1 MTKKILSIGH
11 SYIVGVNRR
20 LVNEI
25 ARISDGKWEVH
36 TIVPSKLNND
46 FRHFEYSPEPTDICK
61 TSALPVY
68 FDNPI
73 HIMCYDWRISKILQE
88 SWDIVHC
95 WEEPYILAG
104 AQIAYLTPKT
114 AKLVYYSCQ
123 NIIKQYQPPFN
134 WIEDYSLTRANA
146 IVGIGE
152 TVVETW
158 LTKLENKNLQK
169 PVVGIPLGVDLELF
183 KPNPHA
189 KNIVNRTCNW
199 GESSIPTIGYL
210 GRLTP
215 EKGLPLLLKVLD
227 RLTAA
232 VVPWRCLIVGK
243 GPMENELKEWAK
255 LHPDRVRI
263 LTDVTHESV
272 PDYIN
277 AMDMLVAPSQ
287 TLPNWREQQGRMLIE
302 AMACNVPVIASDS
315 GEIPNVVGDAG
326 IIVGEG
332 DLDGWVKAI
341 QTLIDSPSL
350 RKQLIQAGRERVE
363 SQFSW
368 SVIARQKIDLFE
380 SLL

>member
-1 MTKKILSIGH
+1 MTRKILSIGH

-46 FRHFEYSPEPTDICK
+46 FRHFEYSLESTDICNI
-61 TSALPVY
+61 SALPVY

-73 HIMCYDWRISKILQE
+73 HIMCYDWRISKILRE

-104 AQIAYLTPKT
+104 AQIAYLAPKT

-123 NIIKQYQPPFN
+123 NIVKQYQPPFN

-146 IVGIGE
+146 IVGIGK

-158 LTKLENKNLQK
+158 CTKLEKKNLHK

-189 KNIVNRTCNW
+189 KNIVDRICNW
-199 GESSIPTIGYL
+199 GGSSIPTIGYL

-215 EKGLPLLLKVLD
+215 DKGLPLLLKVLD
-227 RLTAA
+227 RLTAS

-243 GPMENELKEWAK
+243 GPMENELQEWAK

-302 AMACNVPVIASDS
+302 AMACDVPVIASDS

-326 IIVGEG
+326 IIVGES

-363 SQFSW
+363 SHFSW
-368 SVIARQKIDLFE
+368 TVVARQKIDLFE